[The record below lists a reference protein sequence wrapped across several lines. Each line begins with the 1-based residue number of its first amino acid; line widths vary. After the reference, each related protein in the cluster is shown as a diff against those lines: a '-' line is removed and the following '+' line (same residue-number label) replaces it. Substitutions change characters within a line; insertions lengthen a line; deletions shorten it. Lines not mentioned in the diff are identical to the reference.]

1 MIKSSVLVFPFFS
14 GPIFLCAYTPMVLDP
29 HHVHMTQLSHV
40 PPTLS

>member
-1 MIKSSVLVFPFFS
+1 MIRFSVLVFPSFP

-29 HHVHMTQLSHV
+29 YRVHMTQLSHV